1 LHPCL
6 SSKHSLIQKAVVKWG
21 YVVPSFSH
29 TSCTITQVIIIITKN
44 VCSAFFWWMSHWV
57 QWSVL

>member
-29 TSCTITQVIIIITKN
+29 TSCTITQVIIMITKN
-44 VCSAFFWWMSHWV
+44 VCSAFFNPAIYS
-57 QWSVL
+57 